1 MNPLDAIEYL
11 LSSAI
16 GHKDVTASF
25 FLDADWQTV
34 IELANRQGVGAIAAD
49 GLQRLLDA
57 HPDLELTLDLPENEQ
72 LKYDW
77 LGQTFAYEMDFAR
90 QFKLANR
97 LAELFANSGLK
108 TVVLKGFAIG
118 QFYPIPEHRPC
129 GDLDC
134 FLLDADG
141 IEGDPYERGNLA
153 VEASGVPVSRAYYKN
168 SSFDYRGL
176 HVENHRFCSPVR
188 GPKSRKRYERKLREL
203 MCEKLTPIRDS
214 ALWAPSPMFNLL
226 FLTSHAQGHFL
237 ADSGLSLRH
246 ICDWGMT
253 LKAYANEV
261 DWSEFKGL
269 CREFKLEA
277 FADAMSRAAHLVCG
291 VEIPYPCP
299 KNDKA
304 DDCLMN
310 GVLNGAIPTGR
321 KRFWARLNMV
331 SRILRSSK
339 RYRLFSNRPM
349 LVSLF
354 QSVWYYIFEK
364 RPTLE

>member
-1 MNPLDAIEYL
+1 MESNDVLFSLLRSALSNNDSIEHD
-11 LSSAI
+11 LSEI
-16 GHKDVTASF
+16 
-25 FLDADWQTV
+25 DWGAV
-34 IELANRQGVGAIAAD
+34 IELANRQGVGAIAID
-49 GLQRLLDA
+49 GLQRFLNA
-57 HPDLELTLDLPENEQ
+57 HPDLDLSLDLPENEQ

-77 LGQTFAYEMDFAR
+77 FGQTFAYEMDFAR
-90 QFKLANR
+90 QFKSANR

-134 FLLDADG
+134 FLLAADG
-141 IEGDPYERGNLA
+141 LEADPYEKGNLA
-153 VEASGVPVSRAYYKN
+153 VEEAGGAVSRAYYKN

-246 ICDWGMT
+246 ICDWGMA

-261 DWSEFKGL
+261 DWSEFQRL
-269 CREFKLEA
+269 CREFELEA
-277 FADAMSRAAHLVCG
+277 FADTMSRAAHAVCG
-291 VEIPYPCP
+291 VEIPYPCD
-299 KNDKA
+299 KDDKA
-304 DDCLMN
+304 DACLMD
-310 GVLNGAIPTGR
+310 GVLNGAVPTGR
-321 KRFWARLNMV
+321 RRFWAHLNLV

-339 RYRLFSNRPM
+339 RYRLFSDRPM
-349 LVSLF
+349 LISLF

-364 RPTLE
+364 RPTLK